1 MTLDM
6 TIGLIG
12 GLGLFIYGMNLMSDG
27 LKSIAGDRMKRL
39 LEILTNNRIMAIFV
53 GTIVTMIVQSSS
65 TTTVMIV
72 GFVNAGLM
80 NLMQAAG
87 VILGAN
93 IGTTITAQ
101 LIAFDIA
108 GIAPLFIGIGVL
120 IALFSKKKK
129 TRQIGGIILGF
140 GILFVGINTM
150 SDVMRPLRDNQAFID
165 ILVSFGQSPL
175 LGLLAGA
182 GITAIIQ
189 SSSATVGLLQ
199 AVAISGAFDGIAGT
213 SPLAIIVPIILGM
226 NIGTCATALLSCI
239 GTSTTAKKAAIIHF
253 FVNIAGSVWVMILLG
268 VINSVTNG
276 NNPFF
281 EFLATISG
289 NRMVDGQS
297 IPDINRQIA
306 NFHTIFNAANM
317 LILLPF
323 MTPMVHLIDRLLPD
337 QINPEERR
345 VQFDERMMQNPS
357 IAIGQLVKEVIRMG
371 NLANKNLNQSLEAI
385 LSKNEVLCEKVHNRE
400 KLVNEFEKDITEYLV
415 LISNKSLSEKENN
428 SILNLYNCIHNI
440 ERISDHAD
448 NLAELAQ
455 YRIDNKVSFSN
466 TAIDELKVM
475 MNTVIETSE
484 DAIKAIETY
493 DRSTAVRVLKR
504 EEEINTMEDQL
515 RTGHIDR
522 LNKQICKPAT
532 GVIFLDIIG
541 NLERV
546 GDHATNIAELILD

>member
-1 MTLDM
+1 MTLEM

-27 LKSIAGDRMKRL
+27 LKSVAGDRMKRL

-53 GTIVTMIVQSSS
+53 GTVVTMIVQSSS

-120 IALFSKKKK
+120 VSLFAKKKK
-129 TRQIGGIILGF
+129 SRQIGGIILGF

-150 SDVMRPLRDNQAFID
+150 SDVMRPLRDNQGFID
-165 ILVSFGQSPL
+165 ILISFGQNPL

-213 SPLAIIVPIILGM
+213 SPLAIIIPIILGM

-239 GTSTTAKKAAIIHF
+239 GTNVTAKKAAIIHL
-253 FVNIAGSVWVMILLG
+253 FVNIMGSIWVMILLG

-289 NRMVDGQS
+289 NRIIDGQS

-306 NFHTIFNAANM
+306 NFHTIFNTTNM

-323 MTPMVHLIDRLLPD
+323 MTPIVRFIDRLLPD
-337 QINPEERR
+337 QINPEELR
-345 VQFDERMMQNPS
+345 VQFDGRIMENPS
-357 IAIGQLVKEVIRMG
+357 IAIGQLVKEVVRMG
-371 NLANKNLNQSLEAI
+371 SLANKNLTQSVEA
-385 LSKNEVLCEKVHNRE
+385 LLNKDEVLCEKVRNRE

-415 LISNKSLSEKENN
+415 LLSNKSLSEKEHNRV
-428 SILNLYNCIHNI
+428 LNLYNCIHNI

-455 YRIDNKVSFSN
+455 YRIDNKVSFSH
-466 TAIDELKVM
+466 TAVDELKIM
-475 MNTVIETSE
+475 MSTVIETSQN
-484 DAIKAIETY
+484 AIKAIETY
-493 DRSTAVRVLKR
+493 DRSMAVKVLKK
-504 EEEINTMEDQL
+504 EEEINTMEEQL

>member
-27 LKSIAGDRMKRL
+27 LKSVAGDRMKRL

-53 GTIVTMIVQSSS
+53 GTVVTMIVQSSS

-87 VILGAN
+87 VILGSN

-120 IALFSKKKK
+120 IFLFSKKKK
-129 TRQIGGIILGF
+129 SRQIGGIILGF

-150 SDVMRPLRDNQAFID
+150 SDVMRPLRNNPLFID
-165 ILVSFGQSPL
+165 ILISFGQNPL

-182 GITAIIQ
+182 GITAILQ

-199 AVAISGAFDGIAGT
+199 AVAISGAFDSIAGT
-213 SPLAIIVPIILGM
+213 SPLAIIIPIILGV

-239 GTSTTAKKAAIIHF
+239 GTNVTAKKAAIIHL
-253 FVNIAGSVWVMILLG
+253 FVNIIGSIWVMILLG
-268 VINSVTNG
+268 VLNSFTNG
-276 NNPFF
+276 SNFF
-281 EFLATISG
+281 YELLITISG
-289 NRMVDGQS
+289 DRMVDGQS

-306 NFHTIFNAANM
+306 NFHTIFNTVNM
-317 LILLPF
+317 LTLLPF
-323 MTPMVHLIDRLLPD
+323 MTPMVGFIDRLLPD
-337 QINPEERR
+337 QINPEELR
-345 VQFDERMMQNPS
+345 VQFDGRIMQNPS
-357 IAIGQLVKEVIRMG
+357 VAIGQLVKEVVRMG
-371 NLANKNLNQSLEAI
+371 NLANKNLSQSLEAI
-385 LSKNEVLCEKVHNRE
+385 LSKNEALCEKVRKRE
-400 KLVNEFEKDITEYLV
+400 KLVNEFDKDITEYLV
-415 LISNKSLSEKENN
+415 LLSNRSLSEKENN
-428 SILNLYNCIHNI
+428 SVLNLYNCIHNI

-455 YRIDNKVSFSN
+455 YRIDNKISFSN

-484 DAIKAIETY
+484 YAIKAIETY
-493 DRSTAVRVLKR
+493 DRSIAVRVLKR
-504 EEEINTMEDQL
+504 EEEINTMEEQL
-515 RTGHIDR
+515 RTSHIDR
-522 LNKQICKPAT
+522 LNKQVCKPAT

>member
-1 MTLDM
+1 MTVDM

-12 GLGLFIYGMNLMSDG
+12 GLGLFIFGMNLMSDG
-27 LKSIAGDRMKRL
+27 LKSVAGDRMKRL
-39 LEILTNNRIMAIFV
+39 LEILTNNRLMAIFV

-65 TTTVMIV
+65 TTTVMII

-80 NLMQAAG
+80 NLMQAGG

-108 GIAPLFIGIGVL
+108 GIAPLFIGVGVL
-120 IALFSKKKK
+120 VTLFAKKKK
-129 TRQIGGIILGF
+129 SREIGGIILGF

-150 SDVMRPLRDNQAFID
+150 SDVMSPLRDNQRFID
-165 ILVSFGQSPL
+165 ILVSFGQNPL
-175 LGLLAGA
+175 FGLLAGA

-199 AVAISGAFDGIAGT
+199 AVAISGAFDGIGGT
-213 SPLAIIVPIILGM
+213 SPLSIIIPIILGV

-239 GTSTTAKKAAIIHF
+239 GTSTTAKKAAIIHL
-253 FVNIAGSVWVMILLG
+253 FVNIAGSIWIMILLG
-268 VINSVTNG
+268 VLNTVTKG
-276 NNPFF
+276 NNPFY
-281 EFLATISG
+281 EFLTAISG
-289 NRMVDGQS
+289 NRIVDGQTL
-297 IPDINRQIA
+297 PDINRQIA
-306 NFHTIFNAANM
+306 NFHTIFNITNM

-323 MTPMVHLIDRLLPD
+323 MNPMVRFIDRILPD
-337 QINPEERR
+337 QINPEELRI
-345 VQFDERMMQNPS
+345 QFDERLMENPS
-357 IAIGQLVKEVIRMG
+357 VAIGQLAKGVVRMG
-371 NLANKNLNQSLEAI
+371 NLANKNLSQSIEA
-385 LSKNEVLCEKVHNRE
+385 LLTKNEALCEKVRERE

-415 LISNKSLSEKENN
+415 LLSNKSLSEKENN
-428 SILNLYNCIHNI
+428 RVLNLYNCIHNI

-455 YRIDNKVSFSN
+455 YRIDNKVSFSD

-475 MNTVIETSE
+475 MNTVIETSQN
-484 DAIKAIETY
+484 AIKAIETY
-493 DRSTAVRVLKR
+493 DRSIAIRVVKR
-504 EEEINTMEDQL
+504 EEEINTMEEQL

-522 LNKQICKPAT
+522 LNKQVCKPAT
-532 GVIFLDIIG
+532 GVIFLDIIS

>member
-1 MTLDM
+1 MTLEM

-27 LKSIAGDRMKRL
+27 LKSVAGDRMKRL

-53 GTIVTMIVQSSS
+53 GTVVTMIVQSSS

-120 IALFSKKKK
+120 VSLFAKKKRS
-129 TRQIGGIILGF
+129 RQIGGIILGF

-150 SDVMRPLRDNQAFID
+150 SDVMRPLRDNQGFID
-165 ILVSFGQSPL
+165 ILISFGQNPL

-213 SPLAIIVPIILGM
+213 SPLAIIIPIILGV

-239 GTSTTAKKAAIIHF
+239 GTSVTAKKAAIIHL
-253 FVNIAGSVWVMILLG
+253 FVNISGSICMMILLG
-268 VINSVTNG
+268 VLNSLTNG
-276 NNPFF
+276 NNPFY
-281 EFLATISG
+281 EFLTAISG
-289 NRMVDGQS
+289 SRQN

-306 NFHTIFNAANM
+306 NFHTIFNTSNM

-323 MTPMVHLIDRLLPD
+323 MTPMVRFIDRLLPD
-337 QINPEERR
+337 QINPEELR

-357 IAIGQLVKEVIRMG
+357 IAIGQLVKEVVRMG
-371 NLANKNLNQSLEAI
+371 SLANKNLAQSVDAL
-385 LSKNEVLCEKVHNRE
+385 LNKDEVLSEKVRTRE

-415 LISNKSLSEKENN
+415 LLSNKSLSEKENN
-428 SILNLYNCIHNI
+428 RVLNLYNCIHNI

-455 YRIDNKVSFSN
+455 YRIDNKVSFSH
-466 TAIDELKVM
+466 TAVDELKIM
-475 MNTVIETSE
+475 MSTVIETSQN
-484 DAIKAIETY
+484 AIKAIETY
-493 DRSTAVRVLKR
+493 DRSMAVKVLKK
-504 EEEINTMEDQL
+504 EEEINTMEEQL

-541 NLERV
+541 NLERI